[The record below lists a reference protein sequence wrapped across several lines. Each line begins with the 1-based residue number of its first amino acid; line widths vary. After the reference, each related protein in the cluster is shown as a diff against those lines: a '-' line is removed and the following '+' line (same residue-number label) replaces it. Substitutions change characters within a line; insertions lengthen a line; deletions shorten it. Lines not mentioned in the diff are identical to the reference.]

1 MSRYNGI
8 CFLFLSW
15 LTLSSGFVPRRQSHH
30 VASNPLS
37 PIQGFSAYESSKQC
51 SPFRSNNRIV
61 VEATGVLRRQ
71 RRSVAHVQTMGLF
84 GLGAAE
90 IAVILV
96 VVAFVL
102 GPDQIGRMAGNMAG
116 KVKGEYEGLPDD
128 LKRIPE
134 EFQKGMEESTE
145 NARARNAKKMEAVP
159 DEEGKDKK

>member
-1 MSRYNGI
+1 
-8 CFLFLSW
+8 
-15 LTLSSGFVPRRQSHH
+15 
-30 VASNPLS
+30 
-37 PIQGFSAYESSKQC
+37 
-51 SPFRSNNRIV
+51 
-61 VEATGVLRRQ
+61 
-71 RRSVAHVQTMGLF
+71 MGLF